1 MTRSAPSIL
10 TMLEAVKEQFDEQ
23 SDSYKAEL
31 LDQLSGARFRTASQ
45 LERFHELLCFMGP
58 IRTAPGY
65 SSVQKVCCLLLIEF
79 SLRAAGAHP

>member
-31 LDQLSGARFRTASQ
+31 LDELSGVRFETAPH
-45 LERFHELLCFMGP
+45 LERFHEVLCFMRAYPDGP
-58 IRTAPGY
+58 R
-65 SSVQKVCCLLLIEF
+65 VL
-79 SLRAAGAHP
+79 